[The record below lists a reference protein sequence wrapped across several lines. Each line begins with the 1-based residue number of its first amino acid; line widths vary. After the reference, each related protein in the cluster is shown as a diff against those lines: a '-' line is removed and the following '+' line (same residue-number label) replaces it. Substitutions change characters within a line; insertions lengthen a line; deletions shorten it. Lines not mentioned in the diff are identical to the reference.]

1 MKNEVPKFVTRARAS
16 FLLGIPQ
23 AELLRLSR
31 ETGLGHV
38 ERAGSEEE
46 TFYTYEELQRICL
59 LAGSP
64 LREDH

>member
-1 MKNEVPKFVTRARAS
+1 MKNEVLKFVTRARAS

-23 AELLRLSR
+23 AELLRLSS

-46 TFYTYEELQRICL
+46 TFFTYEELQRICV
-59 LAGSP
+59 LAACP